1 MFLSNFILPLISSFS
16 SLFSS
21 ADQFPAS
28 YMTAGG
34 GGLCFELRWTSSF
47 RPTNFIYGL
56 SDFQKETELGF
67 DIGVK

>member
-1 MFLSNFILPLISSFS
+1 M
-16 SLFSS
+16 
-21 ADQFPAS
+21 
-28 YMTAGG
+28 AGG

-56 SDFQKETELGF
+56 NDFQKETELGF